1 VPFVWISL
9 LTLSLFAAAWATGG
23 WVPRRATDTEYVI
36 FVLGWFATVFV
47 WTRRPAAPPEP
58 SLGIRIT
65 ELAAVFLLAAGLI
78 TSANVQT
85 SIRELRTTIPV
96 WHHHMQQRFSLA
108 REAATEG
115 GVFVA
120 SRPNR
125 LPRSLAK
132 IDLNPSPK
140 HRINR
145 AFAAV
150 FGLDSVI
157 LETPSRGKPRARAG
171 RRGGAR

>member
-1 VPFVWISL
+1 
-9 LTLSLFAAAWATGG
+9 
-23 WVPRRATDTEYVI
+23 
-36 FVLGWFATVFV
+36 
-47 WTRRPAAPPEP
+47 
-58 SLGIRIT
+58 
-65 ELAAVFLLAAGLI
+65 
-78 TSANVQT
+78 
-85 SIRELRTTIPV
+85 
-96 WHHHMQQRFSLA
+96 LA

-120 SRPNR
+120 SRPSR

-145 AFAAV
+145 AFAAF

-157 LETPSRGKPRARAG
+157 LETPSRGQPRARAG
-171 RRGGAR
+171 RRGGARQSADRERSLDEVPDDTRGGSKP